1 MKITEAGMTKT
12 IARNGNDTTGKQS
25 SQADKPV
32 AIKKR
37 KTKKQ
42 QSQESFENLMVCA
55 CKLFIANGYKA
66 TTLENIAAGA
76 KLTKGAVYFHF
87 GTKEALLHSLLDRTK
102 ERIVDLII
110 EALGTDCDSVKAA
123 LVHFMHVH
131 AGLGLTNRDEMLLLI
146 TMSMEFAGQK
156 NKISKHIREIYQLLY
171 THLEATIAAGQKN
184 GEIKLI
190 VPTRE
195 LASIVIA
202 LHDGIFIEW
211 SRQEM
216 KLSGDDLIRAAR
228 SLIVNGLFNTQQ

>member
-1 MKITEAGMTKT
+1 MKMTNAGMAKSAVQNIT
-12 IARNGNDTTGKQS
+12 DTASEQS
-25 SQADKPV
+25 LRQNKPV
-32 AIKKR
+32 TVKKR

-42 QSQESFENLMVCA
+42 QSQESLEKLMICA
-55 CKLFIANGYKA
+55 CKLFIENGYNA
-66 TTLENIAAGA
+66 TTLEKIATNA

-102 ERIVDLII
+102 ERIVDPII
-110 EALGTDCDSVKAA
+110 EALDTDCDSVKAA

-146 TMSMEFAGQK
+146 TMSMEFSGQK

-171 THLEATIAAGQKN
+171 SHLETIIADGQKS

-202 LHDGIFIEW
+202 LHDGIFLEW

-228 SLIVNGLFNTQQ
+228 TLIVNGLFSTQQ